1 MTHDDHEDH
10 DDPSA
15 IDGRS
20 ATLENQQAFQIGH
33 SEGASESITSERC
46 NGKLSSSALVVLQ
59 QRIMKPSTWAIWAVV
74 SNHVQV
80 NGAARGVLEYGPSRG
95 SKKELVI
102 FDLLSSTPSLMNPI
116 PQGAT
121 IGPTQ
126 IHKIGQNCNNTDH
139 FFVGSTLDQL
149 GVIEEA
155 ANIGPR
161 YAQNFDNGSTGSTW
175 G

>member
-1 MTHDDHEDH
+1 LYYPFSTSQDNTPPGELCVTHDDHEDH

-59 QRIMKPSTWAIWAVV
+59 QRIMKPNTWATWAVV

-80 NGAARGVLEYGPSRG
+80 NGAAARGVVAKKALPGVLKRG
-95 SKKELVI
+95 ELVI
-102 FDLLSSTPSLMNPI
+102 FDLRSSTSRSPAGVLPFLWSGMDVSTIPDHPIIGIHPI
-116 PQGAT
+116 PQ
-121 IGPTQ
+121 
-126 IHKIGQNCNNTDH
+126 
-139 FFVGSTLDQL
+139 
-149 GVIEEA
+149 
-155 ANIGPR
+155 NI
-161 YAQNFDNGSTGSTW
+161 
-175 G
+175 

>member
-20 ATLENQQAFQIGH
+20 ATPENQQAFQIGH

-59 QRIMKPSTWAIWAVV
+59 QRIMKPNTWAIWAVV

-80 NGAARGVLEYGPSRG
+80 NGAARGVVEYGPSRG
-95 SKKELVI
+95 SKKGGTGDFRPSEL
-102 FDLLSSTPSLMNPI
+102 
-116 PQGAT
+116 
-121 IGPTQ
+121 
-126 IHKIGQNCNNTDH
+126 HKSESCRSPAFFCGQEWMYPLVN
-139 FFVGSTLDQL
+139 
-149 GVIEEA
+149 
-155 ANIGPR
+155 
-161 YAQNFDNGSTGSTW
+161 
-175 G
+175 